1 MKYELFVR
9 EYLPAIRA
17 MIAKKLMEY
26 GLTQQ
31 EIADKLYLTQPA
43 IAHYKK
49 NLRGKRVEELEKNE
63 EVKRKI
69 NEIARKIMMRNLKE
83 EEIEKEYLEIFNL
96 IF

>member
-1 MKYELFVR
+1 MRYELFIR

-17 MIAKKLMEY
+17 MIAKKLMEL

-43 IAHYKK
+43 IALYKK

-63 EVKRKI
+63 EVKRKVE
-69 NEIARKIMMRNLKE
+69 EIARKIMTENLKA